1 MTLWVFRVILILS
14 LGGIGYH
21 VANLT
26 EGPGQGRYTDYGILI
41 GVGVAIAIC
50 ILESILGK
58 RPIESISSIVFGV
71 LAGCILAFMLYGVV
85 HLVIGPTTHDV
96 VHFPDQQT
104 LKRTIL
110 LLLVTVSCFM
120 GVAIIGRTRDR
131 FSFIIPYV
139 EFRREAKNV
148 RPLLVDTSA
157 IIDGRIGEI
166 CRTGIIDGPLL
177 VPKFVLQELHALA
190 DSADGVRRRRGRRGL
205 DMLQRLQRDEHVD
218 IQLTD
223 GHGAVG
229 TDVDA
234 KILSLAGQLSG
245 SIITTDFNL
254 TKVSELQGVRAINLN
269 ELANSMRPIALPGE
283 ELDVKVIR
291 GGDEPGQGVGF
302 LPDGTM
308 VVLEKGRDYIGQNIH
323 FTVTSILQTSAGRM
337 VFGKPKEGAGRGS
350 RHS

>member
-1 MTLWVFRVILILS
+1 MTIWIFRMILILS
-14 LGGIGYH
+14 CGGIGYH
-21 VANLT
+21 AANLIT
-26 EGPGQGRYTDYGILI
+26 RDDGRYSQHGILI
-41 GVGVAIAIC
+41 GVAVALGIIGLEMLIA
-50 ILESILGK
+50 K
-58 RPIESISSIVFGV
+58 RPIQSIASIVFGII
-71 LAGCILAFMLYGVV
+71 AGCILAFMLYGVV
-85 HLVIGPTTHDV
+85 HLVIGPGTADLV
-96 VHFPDQQT
+96 SFPTEQT
-104 LKRTIL
+104 LKRTTL
-110 LLLVTVSCFM
+110 LVLVTVCCYL
-120 GVAIIGRTRDR
+120 GIAIIHRTRDR

-139 EFRREAKNV
+139 EFRREAKSV

-166 CRTGIIDGPLL
+166 CRTGVIDGPLL

-218 IQLTD
+218 IQLHD

-229 TDVDA
+229 SDVDA

-245 SIITTDFNL
+245 AIITTDFNL
-254 TKVSELQGVRAINLN
+254 TKVSELQNVSAINLN
-269 ELANSMRPIALPGE
+269 ELANALRPIALPGE

-308 VVLEKGRDYIGQNIH
+308 VVLEKGKDRIGQNVR

-337 VFGKPKEGAGRGS
+337 IFGKPKDSSGGRG
-350 RHS
+350 RG